1 MACNRLGGAPVAAPA
16 AVPGLMT
23 TREIAIG
30 LLWHSDRSGNLGV
43 GALTVGNIAIARAV
57 AAELGLTPRFTILGF
72 GDAGTPY
79 IADDD
84 VTFAPLGART
94 IAAFV
99 ARLGRLDCV
108 LDIGAGDSFTDI
120 YPLKRFAWIVLSKV
134 ATIARGVPLVFSPQ
148 TIGPFGGPRT
158 KNSAATRWL
167 GRVAAWTVRR
177 ACAVVVR
184 DDKSLDAVRALAPG
198 VVPVFAVDVAFALPW
213 TPAPTVA
220 GRLRI
225 GLNVSGLLWRGGYT
239 GRGEFNLG
247 YDYKELMTRLIEAL
261 LAADD
266 CTVELITHVNGYA
279 TSPDNDGAVAD
290 ELAARFPALV
300 RVADFAS
307 PSAAKSHISGLD
319 ALIAA
324 RMHASIAAFSSGVP
338 VIPVS
343 YSRKFEGLF
352 GSLGYARVVPHTGM
366 DTATALA
373 FVLAALGDRTMLKD
387 EVADG
392 LTRVAARLDAYRGVL
407 RTLFVEIRDR

>member
-1 MACNRLGGAPVAAPA
+1 MTATRPGA
-16 AVPGLMT
+16 T
-23 TREIAIG
+23 TARTIAIG

-43 GALTVGNIAIARAV
+43 GALTVGNIALARE
-57 AAELGLTPRFTILGF
+57 AAGELGLTPRFTILGF
-72 GDAGTPY
+72 GDSGASY
-79 IADDD
+79 IADPD

-94 IAAFV
+94 IPGFV
-99 ARLGRLDCV
+99 ARVGRLDCV

-120 YPLKRFAWIVLSKV
+120 YPVKRFAWIVLSKV
-134 ATIARGVPLVFSPQ
+134 VTIARGVPLVFSPQ
-148 TIGPFGGPRT
+148 TIGPFVGG
-158 KNSAATRWL
+158 SAVTAML
-167 GRVAAWTVRR
+167 GRVAEWTVRR

-198 VVPVFAVDVAFALPW
+198 VVPVYGVDVAFALPW
-213 TPAPTVA
+213 TPAPPRV
-220 GRLRI
+220 GLPRI
-225 GLNVSGLLWRGGYT
+225 GINVSGLLWRGGYT

-261 LAADD
+261 LAAGD

-279 TSPDNDGAVAD
+279 TSPDNDGSVAD
-290 ELAARFPALV
+290 DLGAAYPALV

-319 ALIAA
+319 AFVAA

-352 GSLGYARVVPHTGM
+352 GSLGYDRVVPHVGM
-366 DTATALA
+366 DTASALT
-373 FVLAALGDRTMLKD
+373 FILDALSDRVALKA

-392 LTRVAARLDAYRGVL
+392 LTRVAARLDAYRAVL
-407 RTLFVEIRDR
+407 LTLFGQLRGR

>member
-1 MACNRLGGAPVAAPA
+1 
-16 AVPGLMT
+16 MT
-23 TREIAIG
+23 ARGISIG

-43 GALTVGNIAIARAV
+43 GALTVGNIAIAREV

-72 GDAGTPY
+72 GDAGGSY
-79 IADDD
+79 IADAD
-84 VTFAPLGART
+84 VGFEALGGRT
-94 IAAFV
+94 IPAFV
-99 ARLGRLDCV
+99 GRVGRLDCV

-120 YPLKRFAWIVLSKV
+120 YPVKRFAWIVLSKV
-134 ATIARGVPLVFSPQ
+134 ATIVRGVPLVFSPQ
-148 TIGPFGGPRT
+148 TIGPFVGG
-158 KNSAATRWL
+158 SAATRGL

-184 DDKSLDAVRALAPG
+184 DDKSLDAVRTLAPG

-213 TPAPTVA
+213 TPASRVA
-220 GRLRI
+220 GRPRI
-225 GLNVSGLLWRGGYT
+225 GINVSGLLWRGGYT

-247 YDYKELMTRLIEAL
+247 YDYKDLMTRLIEKL

-279 TSPDNDGAVAD
+279 ISPDNDGAVAD
-290 ELAARFPALV
+290 ELAARYPALV
-300 RVADFAS
+300 RIPDFAS
-307 PSAAKSHISGLD
+307 PSSAKSHISGLD

-352 GSLGYARVVPHTGM
+352 GSLGYTRVVRHTGM
-366 DTATALA
+366 DTDAALD
-373 FVLAALGDRTMLKD
+373 FILAALADRAALKA

-392 LTRVAARLDAYRGVL
+392 LTHVAARLDAYRAVL
-407 RTLFVEIRDR
+407 HKLFSDIRDQ